1 MSRADGFLLPIR
13 PSDVRQIPATSSRY
27 LDGERVRRLR
37 LTAGFASDESL
48 ARAAGISH
56 GHLWQCLAG
65 RMPAGPKVLT
75 GLLRALPRSTLD
87 DLIARGDSGDPA
99 VSA

>member
-1 MSRADGFLLPIR
+1 MTRSEILSLSIEPPDMHQTA
-13 PSDVRQIPATSSRY
+13 ATSSRY
-27 LDGERVRRLR
+27 LDRDRVRRLR
-37 LTAGFASDESL
+37 LLAGFASDESL

-65 RMPAGPKVLT
+65 RTPAGPKVLT
-75 GLLRALPRSTLD
+75 GLLRALPGAALD
-87 DLIARGDSGDPA
+87 DFIGSESADGSA

>member
-1 MSRADGFLLPIR
+1 MNSSGSRTLP
-13 PSDVRQIPATSSRY
+13 RQPPDMRQGSAISRQY
-27 LDGERVRRLR
+27 LDGIRVRRLR
-37 LTAGFASDESL
+37 LSAGFTSDESL

-56 GHLWQCLAG
+56 GHLWQCLVG

-75 GLLRALPRSTLD
+75 GLLRALPGSTLD
-87 DLIARGDSGDPA
+87 DLVAPA

>member
-1 MSRADGFLLPIR
+1 M
-13 PSDVRQIPATSSRY
+13 RQTPATSSRF
-27 LDGERVRRLR
+27 LDGKRVRCLR

-56 GHLWQCLAG
+56 GHLWQCLVG
-65 RMPAGPKVLT
+65 RTAAGPKVLT
-75 GLLRALPRSTLD
+75 GLLRALPGSTLD
-87 DLIARGDSGDPA
+87 ELVASGGPGDSV

>member
-1 MSRADGFLLPIR
+1 
-13 PSDVRQIPATSSRY
+13 
-27 LDGERVRRLR
+27 LR
-37 LTAGFASDESL
+37 LMAGFASDESL

-65 RMPAGPKVLT
+65 RTPAGPKVLT
-75 GLLRALPRSTLD
+75 GLLRALPGAGLD
-87 DLIARGDSGDPA
+87 DFVGSESANDSA

>member
-1 MSRADGFLLPIR
+1 MSRPDVFLLPIE
-13 PSDVRQIPATSSRY
+13 PPDMHQISATSKRY
-27 LDGERVRRLR
+27 LDRERVRRLR
-37 LTAGFASDESL
+37 LMAGFASDESL

-65 RMPAGPKVLT
+65 RTPAGPKVLT
-75 GLLRALPRSTLD
+75 GLLRALPGTGLD
-87 DLIARGDSGDPA
+87 DFVGSESADDSA